1 MYVVI
6 FSCRRA
12 LPLTFNNC
20 GANLSYSVLIKTSSI
35 SNIWLFTVRM
45 WPCHYFQRL
54 KASVPLRLKKQQ
66 KKNTWSSIFF
76 GESCHV
82 STCLLQKSSCCFEC
96 RKIVMGYAKVKHLTI
111 QCLQGK
117 WIRMGPHFK
126 WLHSISASA
135 CVLLIFGE
143 FTPVGKDSFPSSVH
157 R

>member
-20 GANLSYSVLIKTSSI
+20 GANLSYSVLIKTFSI

-45 WPCHYFQRL
+45 WPCCYFQRL

-66 KKNTWSSIFF
+66 KKQ
-76 GESCHV
+76 HV
-82 STCLLQKSSCCFEC
+82 KLNILWWTGLLQKSSCCFEC